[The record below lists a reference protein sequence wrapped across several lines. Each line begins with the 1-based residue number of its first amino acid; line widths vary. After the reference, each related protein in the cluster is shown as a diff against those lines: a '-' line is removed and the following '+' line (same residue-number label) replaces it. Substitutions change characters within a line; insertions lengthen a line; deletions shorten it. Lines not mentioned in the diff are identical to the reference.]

1 MSLAKKKR
9 RSPQALRAAE
19 LLSEIEDTLKLDKGV
34 MSLGNDPYFTI
45 TRVPTGSLVMD
56 RITGGGFA
64 HGRHYELFGDE
75 SSGKSYIL
83 YMTMVL
89 AQARGKLCAMI
100 DPEHSFDEERFS
112 FLGGKPE
119 ELLMQH
125 PDNAEEAV
133 AVMMLLAKNAAD
145 IEVIGI
151 DSVSSLVAREE
162 MENDPR
168 QEDRMGSQARM
179 MSRALRRITT
189 VNKKTIFIWTNQ
201 ERENIGIRFGN
212 PKTTSGGRALR
223 FYATGRIEFRRG
235 TKVMG
240 KGKRAKAGKLVE
252 TEVVTGR
259 WTQVKVEKDKSTI
272 PGREGAFIFNYNMKR
287 IDPASEIVQLG
298 LEDGLIVRSASGWYS
313 YTDLDDKE
321 WRGTEKKFYKMLN
334 DSNNIELRRELEIAI
349 ADKTQNQFGGDENSA
364 DDDDTV

>member
-1 MSLAKKKR
+1 MAAVKKKR
-9 RSPQALRAAE
+9 SPNALRAAE
-19 LLSEIEDTLKLDKGV
+19 LIAQVNDELKLEKGV
-34 MSLGNDPYFTI
+34 VSMGNDPYFTI
-45 TRVPTGSLVMD
+45 TRIPTGSLVMD
-56 RITGGGFA
+56 RITGGGLA
-64 HGRHYELFGDE
+64 HGRHYEFYGDE

-89 AQARGKLCAMI
+89 AQQRGKLCAMI
-100 DPEHSFDEERFS
+100 DPEHSFDDERFT

-119 ELLMQH
+119 ELLIQH

-133 AVMMLLAKNAAD
+133 AVMMLLARNAAD

-189 VNKKTIFIWTNQ
+189 VNKKTVFVWTNQ

-235 TKVMG
+235 TKVMA
-240 KGKRAKAGKLVE
+240 KGKRAKGGKLVE
-252 TEVVTGR
+252 TDVVAGR
-259 WTQVKVEKDKSTI
+259 WTQVRVEKDKSTI
-272 PGREGAFIFNYNMKR
+272 PGREGAFVFNYNMKR

-298 LEDGLIVRSASGWYS
+298 LEDGLIERSASGHYS
-313 YTDLDDKE
+313 YEDIDGKE
-321 WRGTEKKFYKMLN
+321 WKGTEKKFYGMIN
-334 DSNNIELRRELEIAI
+334 GNEELRDELESAI
-349 ADKTQNQFGGDENSA
+349 IDNTRQANFGGEDTGE
-364 DDDDTV
+364 DDD

>member
-1 MSLAKKKR
+1 MAAVKKKR
-9 RSPQALRAAE
+9 SPNALRAAE
-19 LLSEIEDTLKLDKGV
+19 LIAEISDTLKLDDGV
-34 MSLGNDPYFTI
+34 VSLGNDPYFTI

-56 RITGGGFA
+56 RITGGGLA
-64 HGRHYELFGDE
+64 HGRHYEFYGDE
-75 SSGKSYIL
+75 SSGKSYVL

-89 AQARGKLCAMI
+89 AQQRGKLCAMI
-100 DPEHSFDEERFS
+100 DPEHSFDEERFVY
-112 FLGGKPE
+112 LGGRPE
-119 ELLMQH
+119 ELLLQH
-125 PDNAEEAV
+125 PENAEQAV
-133 AVMMLLAKNAAD
+133 AVMMLLAKNAED

-201 ERENIGIRFGN
+201 ERENIGVRFGN

-240 KGKRAKAGKLVE
+240 KAKRAKAGKLVE
-252 TEVVTGR
+252 TEVVKGR
-259 WTQVKVEKDKSTI
+259 WTQVRVEKDKSTK
-272 PGREGAFIFNYNMKR
+272 PGREGAFVFNYDMAR
-287 IDPASEIVQLG
+287 IDPASEIIQLG
-298 LEDGLIVRSASGWYS
+298 LEDGLITRSASGWYS

-321 WRGTEKKFYKMLN
+321 WKGTEKKFYKLLN
-334 DSNNIELRRELEIAI
+334 GNEELRDEISAVI
-349 ADKTQNQFGGDENSA
+349 VDNTQNQFGGEESGGT
-364 DDDDTV
+364 DDDD